1 MRPALPGV
9 GPATAK
15 TVSAKAAGARA
26 GDATAAEAKAAGAAA
41 DGGADD
47 EVPRWAAQALEQFLH
62 VTCWLDPGE
71 DGERLTA
78 TVRFTGQRTDVTGKP
93 GPGDTFTQEE
103 TYQGI
108 VPGSGPVAVTAEVRG
123 VNPGTWSVTAR
134 PVSRAVAGQSRPA
147 AAPAPAVA
155 GRVPW
160 PRRVTV
166 QAGPN
171 TTVHTASTLRSKVPG
186 VIRYAYACL
195 VVLGVLTGLAIEGV
209 LLAAGHYPVLRPEL
223 LSVAAV
229 AAGVIGGKAWYAAVS
244 GGKWDG
250 WCIQGFVGGAAVV
263 VAAVAVVGPG
273 VPKGAF
279 LAAATPALL
288 IGMGI
293 GRHACFWAGCC
304 TGRPTASRWGI
315 WSSDRRL
322 GCRRMPVQLYEAWT
336 ALVVGAAT
344 LGVILALG
352 LPRSGAVGIVALAA
366 YTLVRQGILSF
377 RDEPRHWPYGRA
389 VTASLAAA
397 ALIAGVVVLVV
408 ALTGQALP
416 SFVGKSG
423 RCSLPMLT
431 LRTIAAPRY
440 PADGGRGD
448 GKGGR
453 EQRPQDQPR
462 RERVIEVGDARGGD
476 YRAREELQYQGRGE
490 QESGVTHAE
499 RAAEQFPAAEL
510 PHPAD
515 EQAERADAEAGSEEY
530 AVSGAG
536 QDSGLDQAE
545 ESDREGERERR

>member
-1 MRPALPGV
+1 MPQAKKRKAARPSGSGASGRPAAPSRDVPPGAAPENLPPDPAPAAVPPGLARRPANGTTRQSATSTATVPATKRPPLDMRPALPGI
-9 GPATAK
+9 GSATAK
-15 TVSAKAAGARA
+15 TVSAKGAGARA

-41 DGGADD
+41 DSGADD
-47 EVPRWAAQALEQFLH
+47 EVPRWAAQALEQLLH

-71 DGERLTA
+71 DGEQLTA

-134 PVSRAVAGQSRPA
+134 PVSRAVAGQPRPGAAPEPA
-147 AAPAPAVA
+147 AA

-166 QAGPN
+166 QARPN
-171 TTVHTASTLRSKVPG
+171 TSVHTASTLRSKVPG

-263 VAAVAVVGPG
+263 VAVVAVVGPG

-352 LPRSGAVGIVALAA
+352 LPRSGAVGVIALAA

-377 RDEPRHWPYGRA
+377 RDEPRHWRYGRA

-408 ALTGQALP
+408 A
-416 SFVGKSG
+416 
-423 RCSLPMLT
+423 
-431 LRTIAAPRY
+431 
-440 PADGGRGD
+440 
-448 GKGGR
+448 
-453 EQRPQDQPR
+453 
-462 RERVIEVGDARGGD
+462 
-476 YRAREELQYQGRGE
+476 
-490 QESGVTHAE
+490 
-499 RAAEQFPAAEL
+499 
-510 PHPAD
+510 
-515 EQAERADAEAGSEEY
+515 
-530 AVSGAG
+530 
-536 QDSGLDQAE
+536 
-545 ESDREGERERR
+545 

>member
-1 MRPALPGV
+1 
-9 GPATAK
+9 
-15 TVSAKAAGARA
+15 
-26 GDATAAEAKAAGAAA
+26 
-41 DGGADD
+41 
-47 EVPRWAAQALEQFLH
+47 
-62 VTCWLDPGE
+62 
-71 DGERLTA
+71 
-78 TVRFTGQRTDVTGKP
+78 VRFTGQRTDVTGKP

-134 PVSRAVAGQSRPA
+134 PVSRAVAGRSRPA
-147 AAPAPAVA
+147 AVPEPAAP

-166 QAGPN
+166 LAGPN
-171 TTVHTASTLRSKVPG
+171 STVHTASTLRSKVPG

-209 LLAAGHYPVLRPEL
+209 LLGTGHYPVLRPEL

-263 VAAVAVVGPG
+263 VAAVAVIGPG

-336 ALVVGAAT
+336 ALVVGAAS
-344 LGVILALG
+344 LGVVLALG
-352 LPRSGAVGIVALAA
+352 LSRSGAVGVIALAA
-366 YTLVRQGILSF
+366 YTLVRQGILGL
-377 RDEPRHWPYGRA
+377 RDEPRHWRYGR
-389 VTASLAAA
+389 VLTASLAAA

-408 ALTGQALP
+408 A
-416 SFVGKSG
+416 
-423 RCSLPMLT
+423 
-431 LRTIAAPRY
+431 
-440 PADGGRGD
+440 
-448 GKGGR
+448 
-453 EQRPQDQPR
+453 
-462 RERVIEVGDARGGD
+462 
-476 YRAREELQYQGRGE
+476 
-490 QESGVTHAE
+490 
-499 RAAEQFPAAEL
+499 
-510 PHPAD
+510 
-515 EQAERADAEAGSEEY
+515 
-530 AVSGAG
+530 
-536 QDSGLDQAE
+536 
-545 ESDREGERERR
+545 

>member
-1 MRPALPGV
+1 MVPQQPPLDIQPALPGSRPAA
-9 GPATAK
+9 GRRPASAQPRAGRPATAEA
-15 TVSAKAAGARA
+15 VSAKAPAP
-26 GDATAAEAKAAGAAA
+26 TAAAAKAAGAAA
-41 DGGADD
+41 DGEADD
-47 EVPRWAAQALEQFLH
+47 EVTRWAAKAMEQLLH
-62 VTCWLDPGE
+62 VTYWLDPGEPGE

-103 TYQGI
+103 TYHGI
-108 VPGSGPVAVTAEVRG
+108 ARGSGPVAVTAEVRG

-134 PVSRAVAGQSRPA
+134 PVSRAVVGQSRPA
-147 AAPAPAVA
+147 AVPEPAAP

-171 TTVHTASTLRSKVPG
+171 STVHTASTLRSKVPG

-195 VVLGVLTGLAIEGV
+195 VVLGVLTGLVIEGV
-209 LLAAGHYPVLRPEL
+209 LLGTGHYPVLRPEL

-263 VAAVAVVGPG
+263 VAAVAVIGPG

-288 IGMGI
+288 IGMGV

-336 ALVVGAAT
+336 ALIVGAAS
-344 LGVILALG
+344 LGVVLALG
-352 LPRSGAVGIVALAA
+352 LSRSGAVGVIALAA
-366 YTLVRQGILSF
+366 YTLVRQGILGL
-377 RDEPRHWPYGRA
+377 RDEPRHWRYGR
-389 VTASLAAA
+389 VLTASLAAA
-397 ALIAGVVVLVV
+397 ALIAGVVLLVV
-408 ALTGQALP
+408 A
-416 SFVGKSG
+416 
-423 RCSLPMLT
+423 
-431 LRTIAAPRY
+431 
-440 PADGGRGD
+440 
-448 GKGGR
+448 
-453 EQRPQDQPR
+453 
-462 RERVIEVGDARGGD
+462 
-476 YRAREELQYQGRGE
+476 
-490 QESGVTHAE
+490 
-499 RAAEQFPAAEL
+499 
-510 PHPAD
+510 
-515 EQAERADAEAGSEEY
+515 
-530 AVSGAG
+530 
-536 QDSGLDQAE
+536 
-545 ESDREGERERR
+545 

>member
-1 MRPALPGV
+1 
-9 GPATAK
+9 
-15 TVSAKAAGARA
+15 
-26 GDATAAEAKAAGAAA
+26 
-41 DGGADD
+41 
-47 EVPRWAAQALEQFLH
+47 
-62 VTCWLDPGE
+62 
-71 DGERLTA
+71 
-78 TVRFTGQRTDVTGKP
+78 VTGKP

-103 TYQGI
+103 TYHDI
-108 VPGSGPVAVTAEVRG
+108 APGSGPVAVTAEVRG

-134 PVSRAVAGQSRPA
+134 PVSRAVVGQSRPA
-147 AAPAPAVA
+147 AMPEPAAP

-166 QAGPN
+166 QAGPHS
-171 TTVHTASTLRSKVPG
+171 TVHTASTLRSKVPG

-279 LAAATPALL
+279 LAASTPALL

-336 ALVVGAAT
+336 ALVVGAAS

-352 LPRSGAVGIVALAA
+352 LSRSGAVGVMALAA

-377 RDEPRHWPYGRA
+377 RDEPRHWRYGRA

-408 ALTGQALP
+408 A
-416 SFVGKSG
+416 
-423 RCSLPMLT
+423 
-431 LRTIAAPRY
+431 
-440 PADGGRGD
+440 
-448 GKGGR
+448 
-453 EQRPQDQPR
+453 
-462 RERVIEVGDARGGD
+462 
-476 YRAREELQYQGRGE
+476 
-490 QESGVTHAE
+490 
-499 RAAEQFPAAEL
+499 
-510 PHPAD
+510 
-515 EQAERADAEAGSEEY
+515 
-530 AVSGAG
+530 
-536 QDSGLDQAE
+536 
-545 ESDREGERERR
+545 

>member
-1 MRPALPGV
+1 MRPALPGI
-9 GPATAK
+9 GPATTMPA
-15 TVSAKAAGARA
+15 TGRAGTKAAGAKTA
-26 GDATAAEAKAAGAAA
+26 DATAAAAKPVARAAA

-47 EVPRWAAQALEQFLH
+47 EVPRWAAKALEQLLH

-108 VPGSGPVAVTAEVRG
+108 VPGSGPVALTAEVRG
-123 VNPGTWSVTAR
+123 VNPGTWSVSAR

-147 AAPAPAVA
+147 AAPEPAAA

-160 PRRVTV
+160 PRWVTV
-166 QAGPN
+166 QAGP
-171 TTVHTASTLRSKVPG
+171 TSTVHTASTLRSKVPG

-250 WCIQGFVGGAAVV
+250 SCIQGFVGGAAVV

-336 ALVVGAAT
+336 ALVVGAAS

-352 LPRSGAVGIVALAA
+352 LPRSGPVGIVALAA

-377 RDEPRHWPYGRA
+377 RDEPRHWRYGRA

-397 ALIAGVVVLVV
+397 ALLAGVVVLVV
-408 ALTGQALP
+408 A
-416 SFVGKSG
+416 
-423 RCSLPMLT
+423 
-431 LRTIAAPRY
+431 
-440 PADGGRGD
+440 
-448 GKGGR
+448 
-453 EQRPQDQPR
+453 
-462 RERVIEVGDARGGD
+462 
-476 YRAREELQYQGRGE
+476 
-490 QESGVTHAE
+490 
-499 RAAEQFPAAEL
+499 
-510 PHPAD
+510 
-515 EQAERADAEAGSEEY
+515 
-530 AVSGAG
+530 
-536 QDSGLDQAE
+536 
-545 ESDREGERERR
+545 

>member
-1 MRPALPGV
+1 M
-9 GPATAK
+9 
-15 TVSAKAAGARA
+15 
-26 GDATAAEAKAAGAAA
+26 AGAAA

-47 EVPRWAAQALEQFLH
+47 EVPRWAAKALEQLLH

-147 AAPAPAVA
+147 AAPEPAVA

-263 VAAVAVVGPG
+263 VAVVAVVGPG

-322 GCRRMPVQLYEAWT
+322 GAGECPCSSTRRGRRWSSARRRSASSWPWACR
-336 ALVVGAAT
+336 G
-344 LGVILALG
+344 
-352 LPRSGAVGIVALAA
+352 
-366 YTLVRQGILSF
+366 
-377 RDEPRHWPYGRA
+377 
-389 VTASLAAA
+389 
-397 ALIAGVVVLVV
+397 
-408 ALTGQALP
+408 
-416 SFVGKSG
+416 
-423 RCSLPMLT
+423 
-431 LRTIAAPRY
+431 
-440 PADGGRGD
+440 PARW
-448 GKGGR
+448 
-453 EQRPQDQPR
+453 
-462 RERVIEVGDARGGD
+462 
-476 YRAREELQYQGRGE
+476 
-490 QESGVTHAE
+490 ES
-499 RAAEQFPAAEL
+499 
-510 PHPAD
+510 
-515 EQAERADAEAGSEEY
+515 
-530 AVSGAG
+530 
-536 QDSGLDQAE
+536 
-545 ESDREGERERR
+545 

>member
-1 MRPALPGV
+1 MLG
-9 GPATAK
+9 GQATAEA
-15 TVSAKAAGARA
+15 VSAKPP
-26 GDATAAEAKAAGAAA
+26 DPTAAAAKAAGAAA

-47 EVPRWAAQALEQFLH
+47 EVPRWAAKALEQLLH
-62 VTCWLDPGE
+62 VTYWLDPGE
-71 DGERLTA
+71 DGERLTV

-134 PVSRAVAGQSRPA
+134 PVSRAIVGQSRPA
-147 AAPAPAVA
+147 AVPEPAAP

-171 TTVHTASTLRSKVPG
+171 STVRTASTLRSKVPG

-209 LLAAGHYPVLRPEL
+209 LLGTGHYPVLRPEL

-263 VAAVAVVGPG
+263 VAAVAVIGPG

-293 GRHACFWAGCC
+293 GQARLFLGGLLHRAADGVPVGNLVIGPPAGVPANAGAAIRGVDRA
-304 TGRPTASRWGI
+304 GRRRGI
-315 WSSDRRL
+315 ARGRAGAGPVQVRCGGSHRSRRL
-322 GCRRMPVQLYEAWT
+322 HPGQAGDP
-336 ALVVGAAT
+336 G
-344 LGVILALG
+344 
-352 LPRSGAVGIVALAA
+352 P
-366 YTLVRQGILSF
+366 QG
-377 RDEPRHWPYGRA
+377 R
-389 VTASLAAA
+389 AA
-397 ALIAGVVVLVV
+397 ALAVRPYAHRVAGRGRPDSRSSG
-408 ALTGQALP
+408 AGRCLTGQALP

-423 RCSLPMLT
+423 RCSLP
-431 LRTIAAPRY
+431 
-440 PADGGRGD
+440 
-448 GKGGR
+448 
-453 EQRPQDQPR
+453 
-462 RERVIEVGDARGGD
+462 
-476 YRAREELQYQGRGE
+476 
-490 QESGVTHAE
+490 S
-499 RAAEQFPAAEL
+499 
-510 PHPAD
+510 
-515 EQAERADAEAGSEEY
+515 
-530 AVSGAG
+530 
-536 QDSGLDQAE
+536 
-545 ESDREGERERR
+545 

>member
-1 MRPALPGV
+1 MPQAKKRKAARPSGSGASGRPAAPSRDVPSGAAPENAVPPGLARGPGNGARRQPATGTATVTAPKQPPLDIQPALPGIR
-9 GPATAK
+9 PAAGQRTAGAK
-15 TVSAKAAGARA
+15 PHAGKPVTAEAVSAKAAA
-26 GDATAAEAKAAGAAA
+26 GAKAAGAAA
-41 DGGADD
+41 DGGADG
-47 EVPRWAAQALEQFLH
+47 EVPRWAAKALEQLLH
-62 VTCWLDPGE
+62 VTYWLDPGE
-71 DGERLTA
+71 AGKDGERLTA
-78 TVRFTGQRTDVTGKP
+78 TVRFTGQRADVTGKP

-103 TYQGI
+103 TYHGI
-108 VPGSGPVAVTAEVRG
+108 APGSGPVAVTAEVRG

-134 PVSRAVAGQSRPA
+134 PVSRAVVGQSRPA
-147 AAPAPAVA
+147 AVPEPAAP

-171 TTVHTASTLRSKVPG
+171 STVHTASTLRSKVPG

-209 LLAAGHYPVLRPEL
+209 LLGTGHYPVLRPEL

-263 VAAVAVVGPG
+263 VAAVAVIGPG

-336 ALVVGAAT
+336 ALVVGAAS
-344 LGVILALG
+344 LGVVLALG
-352 LPRSGAVGIVALAA
+352 LSRSGAVGVIALAA
-366 YTLVRQGILSF
+366 YTLVRQGILGL
-377 RDEPRHWPYGRA
+377 RDEPRHWRYGRA
-389 VTASLAAA
+389 LTAALAAA
-397 ALIAGVVVLVV
+397 ALIAGAVLLVV
-408 ALTGQALP
+408 A
-416 SFVGKSG
+416 
-423 RCSLPMLT
+423 
-431 LRTIAAPRY
+431 
-440 PADGGRGD
+440 
-448 GKGGR
+448 
-453 EQRPQDQPR
+453 
-462 RERVIEVGDARGGD
+462 
-476 YRAREELQYQGRGE
+476 
-490 QESGVTHAE
+490 
-499 RAAEQFPAAEL
+499 
-510 PHPAD
+510 
-515 EQAERADAEAGSEEY
+515 
-530 AVSGAG
+530 
-536 QDSGLDQAE
+536 
-545 ESDREGERERR
+545 

>member
-1 MRPALPGV
+1 MPQAKKRKAARPSGSGASGRPAAPSRDVPSGAAPENAVPPGLARRPGDGTTRQPATGTATVTAPQQPPLDIQPALPGIRPAT
-9 GPATAK
+9 GQRTAGAKPRAGRPATAEA
-15 TVSAKAAGARA
+15 VSAKAP
-26 GDATAAEAKAAGAAA
+26 DPTAAAAKAAGAAA

-47 EVPRWAAQALEQFLH
+47 EVPRWAAKALEQLLH
-62 VTCWLDPGE
+62 VTYWLDPGEAGE

-134 PVSRAVAGQSRPA
+134 PVSRAIVGQSRPA
-147 AAPAPAVA
+147 AVPEPAAP

-171 TTVHTASTLRSKVPG
+171 STVRTASTLRSKVPG

-209 LLAAGHYPVLRPEL
+209 LLGTGHYPVLRPEL

-263 VAAVAVVGPG
+263 VAAVAVIGPG

-336 ALVVGAAT
+336 ALVVGAAS
-344 LGVILALG
+344 LGVVLALG
-352 LPRSGAVGIVALAA
+352 LSRSGAVGVIALAG
-366 YTLVRQGILSF
+366 YTLVRQGILGL
-377 RDEPRHWPYGRA
+377 RDEPRHWRYGRTL
-389 VTASLAAA
+389 TASLAAA

-408 ALTGQALP
+408 A
-416 SFVGKSG
+416 
-423 RCSLPMLT
+423 
-431 LRTIAAPRY
+431 
-440 PADGGRGD
+440 
-448 GKGGR
+448 
-453 EQRPQDQPR
+453 
-462 RERVIEVGDARGGD
+462 
-476 YRAREELQYQGRGE
+476 
-490 QESGVTHAE
+490 
-499 RAAEQFPAAEL
+499 
-510 PHPAD
+510 
-515 EQAERADAEAGSEEY
+515 
-530 AVSGAG
+530 
-536 QDSGLDQAE
+536 
-545 ESDREGERERR
+545 

>member
-1 MRPALPGV
+1 MRPALPGI

-26 GDATAAEAKAAGAAA
+26 GEATAAEAKAARAAA
-41 DGGADD
+41 FGGADD
-47 EVPRWAAQALEQFLH
+47 EVPRWAAQALEQSLH
-62 VTCWLDPGE
+62 VTRWLDPGE

-78 TVRFTGQRTDVTGKP
+78 TVRLTGRRTDVTGRP

-134 PVSRAVAGQSRPA
+134 PVSRAVAGQPRPA
-147 AAPAPAVA
+147 AAPEPAGA

-223 LSVAAV
+223 LPVAAV

-250 WCIQGFVGGAAVV
+250 WCIQGFVGGLPRGGHAGAADRDGHRP
-263 VAAVAVVGPG
+263 ARLLLGGLLHRAPDG
-273 VPKGAF
+273 VPV
-279 LAAATPALL
+279 
-288 IGMGI
+288 
-293 GRHACFWAGCC
+293 
-304 TGRPTASRWGI
+304 GI

-352 LPRSGAVGIVALAA
+352 LPGSGAVRVIALAA

-377 RDEPRHWPYGRA
+377 RDEPGHWRYGRA

-408 ALTGQALP
+408 A
-416 SFVGKSG
+416 
-423 RCSLPMLT
+423 
-431 LRTIAAPRY
+431 
-440 PADGGRGD
+440 
-448 GKGGR
+448 
-453 EQRPQDQPR
+453 
-462 RERVIEVGDARGGD
+462 
-476 YRAREELQYQGRGE
+476 
-490 QESGVTHAE
+490 
-499 RAAEQFPAAEL
+499 
-510 PHPAD
+510 
-515 EQAERADAEAGSEEY
+515 
-530 AVSGAG
+530 
-536 QDSGLDQAE
+536 
-545 ESDREGERERR
+545 

>member
-1 MRPALPGV
+1 MRPALPGI
-9 GPATAK
+9 GPATAKTVSAK

-47 EVPRWAAQALEQFLH
+47 EVPRWAAKALEQLLH

-134 PVSRAVAGQSRPA
+134 PVSRAVAGQPRPA
-147 AAPAPAVA
+147 AAPEPAAA

-263 VAAVAVVGPG
+263 VAVAAVIGPG

-336 ALVVGAAT
+336 ALVVGAAS

-352 LPRSGAVGIVALAA
+352 LPRSGAVGVIALAA

-377 RDEPRHWPYGRA
+377 RDEPRHWRYGRA

-408 ALTGQALP
+408 A
-416 SFVGKSG
+416 
-423 RCSLPMLT
+423 
-431 LRTIAAPRY
+431 
-440 PADGGRGD
+440 
-448 GKGGR
+448 
-453 EQRPQDQPR
+453 
-462 RERVIEVGDARGGD
+462 
-476 YRAREELQYQGRGE
+476 
-490 QESGVTHAE
+490 
-499 RAAEQFPAAEL
+499 
-510 PHPAD
+510 
-515 EQAERADAEAGSEEY
+515 
-530 AVSGAG
+530 
-536 QDSGLDQAE
+536 
-545 ESDREGERERR
+545 

>member
-1 MRPALPGV
+1 M
-9 GPATAK
+9 
-15 TVSAKAAGARA
+15 
-26 GDATAAEAKAAGAAA
+26 AGAAA

-47 EVPRWAAQALEQFLH
+47 EVPRWAAKALEQLLH

-147 AAPAPAVA
+147 AAPEPAAA

-166 QAGPN
+166 QAGPT

-336 ALVVGAAT
+336 ALVVGAAS
-344 LGVILALG
+344 LGVVLALG
-352 LPRSGAVGIVALAA
+352 LPRSGAVGDHRARRLHPGQAGDPG
-366 YTLVRQGILSF
+366 LQG
-377 RDEPRHWPYGRA
+377 R
-389 VTASLAAA
+389 AA
-397 ALIAGVVVLVV
+397 ALAVRPCGYRVAGRGRPDSRSSG
-408 ALTGQALP
+408 AGRRLTGQALP
-416 SFVGKSG
+416 SFVWKSG

-431 LRTIAAPRY
+431 LRTIAAPR
-440 PADGGRGD
+440 
-448 GKGGR
+448 
-453 EQRPQDQPR
+453 
-462 RERVIEVGDARGGD
+462 
-476 YRAREELQYQGRGE
+476 
-490 QESGVTHAE
+490 
-499 RAAEQFPAAEL
+499 
-510 PHPAD
+510 
-515 EQAERADAEAGSEEY
+515 
-530 AVSGAG
+530 
-536 QDSGLDQAE
+536 
-545 ESDREGERERR
+545 